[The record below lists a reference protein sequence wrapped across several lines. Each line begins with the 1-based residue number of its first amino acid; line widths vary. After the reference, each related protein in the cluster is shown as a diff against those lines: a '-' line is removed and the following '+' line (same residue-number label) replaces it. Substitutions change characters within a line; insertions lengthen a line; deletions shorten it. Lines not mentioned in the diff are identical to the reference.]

1 MLSLSSLGFISSL
14 AKQFG
19 LEPAI
24 GNNSSW
30 ALCWQAST
38 HGWAGSTLHSRCNGK
53 NHTITIIKKD
63 QYVFGGYTD
72 VPWGKGFFFGGG
84 GGGGGGGAALFLLL
98 LIINRRLTETRTY
111 SACIPLFYSGIKSL
125 LQLNIANL
133 DATRSFVFV

>member
-72 VPWGKGFFFGGG
+72 VPWGKVFFFGGGAAGGG
-84 GGGGGGGAALFLLL
+84 GGGGGGCGAIFVV
-98 LIINRRLTETRTY
+98 IDN
-111 SACIPLFYSGIKSL
+111 KQSL

>member
-38 HGWAGSTLHSRCNGK
+38 HGWAGSTFHSRCNGK

-72 VPWGKGFFFGGG
+72 VPWGKGFFLWGGG
-84 GGGGGGGAALFLLL
+84 GGGGGGGCGAIFVVIDNKQKIDRNQNLQCVYT
-98 LIINRRLTETRTY
+98 II
-111 SACIPLFYSGIKSL
+111 
-125 LQLNIANL
+125 LQ
-133 DATRSFVFV
+133 RY